1 MLMLH
6 ERWTAV
12 EKLSQMLSFLLFLIT
27 KIQRDIEIKGN
38 KFKTDKEKHIF
49 MQHLF
54 NL

>member
-1 MLMLH
+1 MLVLY
-6 ERWTAV
+6 ERCAGV
-12 EKLSQMLSFLLFLIT
+12 EELSQMLRFLLCLII
-27 KIQRDIEIKGN
+27 KVQRDIEIKGN